1 MRVLPIAGLVLLGAV
16 AGISGAFVHGATARL
31 GGVPLPYGLVV
42 ALLGVAA
49 GLTVA
54 HLTVGGRLA
63 RAAVAVG
70 WLLPVF
76 ALSQARSSGD
86 LVVAGNAA
94 GLAFAL
100 GGVVF
105 SGLAVGLPTSR
116 TVRATIARDLR

>member
-1 MRVLPIAGLVLLGAV
+1 MLPIAGLVLLGAV
-16 AGISGAFVHGATARL
+16 TGISGAFVHSATARL
-31 GGVPLPYGLVV
+31 DGVPLPYGLAVG
-42 ALLGVAA
+42 LLGVAA

-54 HLTVGGRLA
+54 HLTVGSRVA

-76 ALSQARSSGD
+76 ALSQSRPSGD
-86 LVVAGNAA
+86 LVVAGNAT

-100 GGVVF
+100 GGMVL

-116 TVRATIARDLR
+116 TVRATRARDLR